1 MMERFRKDGNLLYV
15 QADHVTGELVGSVIE
30 YLYEAGAG
38 NVQVISTVTKK
49 NRPGYILLIDVKCDF
64 LDAVEQVL
72 IRELSVTGWHQICTE
87 HCHLAVDYLKKP
99 VEFCLEQDRF
109 CMEVEGKKI
118 CGITET
124 LRPEHRSCAKLKEIL
139 RRKNRD
145 LSLEESKKIL
155 TDILE
160 QDLSCYSIE

>member
-1 MMERFRKDGNLLYV
+1 MERFKKDGNLLYV
-15 QADHVTGELVGSVIE
+15 QADHITGELAGSVIE

-38 NVQVISTVTKK
+38 NVQVVSTVTKK
-49 NRPGYILLIDVKCDF
+49 NRPGYLFLIDVKSDS

-72 IRELSVTGWHQICTE
+72 IRELSVTGWHRIGTE

-99 VEFCLEQDRF
+99 VEFCLGQNRF
-109 CMEVEGKKI
+109 RMEVEGKKVY
-118 CGITET
+118 GTTET
-124 LRPEHRSCAKLKEIL
+124 LRPEHRSCVELKEIL

-145 LSLEESKKIL
+145 LPLEACKKIL

-160 QDLSCYSIE
+160 QDLSSYSIE